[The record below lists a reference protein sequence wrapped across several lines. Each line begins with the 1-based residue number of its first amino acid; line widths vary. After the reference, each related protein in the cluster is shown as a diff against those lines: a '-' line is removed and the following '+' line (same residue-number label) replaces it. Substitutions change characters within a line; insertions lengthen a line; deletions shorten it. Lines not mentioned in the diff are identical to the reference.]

1 MFYTAGG
8 HTKESFSEDLFV
20 RHLLGGIRWVVGK

>member
-8 HTKESFSEDLFV
+8 HTKESFSEPEFV
-20 RHLLGGIRWVVGK
+20 QHLNGGLIWALRK